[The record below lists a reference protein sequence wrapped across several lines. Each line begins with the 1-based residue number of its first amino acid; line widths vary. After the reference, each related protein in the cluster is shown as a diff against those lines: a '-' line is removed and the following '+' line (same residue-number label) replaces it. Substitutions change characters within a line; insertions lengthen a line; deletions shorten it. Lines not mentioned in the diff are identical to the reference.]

1 MKKYGFK
8 IISLIMFLVAMGLL
22 TCLAIPLIK
31 TYKDP
36 VQFQA
41 MIEGFGAW
49 GVVIMLFIQIAQII
63 VALIPGEVVEFVA
76 GTLYGCLGGWLF
88 CTIGILIG
96 QTIIFLLVRFLGKD
110 FVEQV
115 AGSEKLKKFTFLQ
128 DEKKLKRLIFIL
140 FFIPGTPK
148 DLLTYIVPL
157 TRISLREFL
166 ILTLIARIPSVI
178 SSTYAG
184 AVFADRKFEILVLV
198 YLIVGALS
206 LLGVLIYNKWE
217 KRKTSSHKKR

>member
-22 TCLAIPLIK
+22 TCLAIPLIQ

-36 VQFQA
+36 AQFQA
-41 MIEGFGAW
+41 MIEGFGMW
-49 GVVIMLFIQIAQII
+49 GIVIMLFIQVAQII

-76 GTLYGCLGGWLF
+76 GTMYGWFGGWLF
-88 CTIGILIG
+88 CTIGIAIG
-96 QTIIFLLVRFLGKD
+96 QTIIFQLVRVLGKG
-110 FVEQV
+110 FVEEV
-115 AGSEKLKKFTFLQ
+115 AGSEKLKKFKFLQ
-128 DEKKLKRLIFIL
+128 DEKKLKRLIFFL

-148 DLLTYIVPL
+148 DLITYIVPL
-157 TRISLREFL
+157 TKIRLREFI

-184 AVFADRKFEILVLV
+184 DVFADRKFEVLILV
-198 YLIVGALS
+198 YLIVGILS
-206 LLGVLIYNKWE
+206 LLGLLIYRKWE
-217 KRKTSSHKKR
+217 NRKTS